1 MKNPTS
7 TYVQQEVQTALI
19 QDQLV
24 GEYGIEVLDNNGV
37 ITLKG
42 IVPSR
47 EVSDRAEAVTRD
59 IAGVQGVIIELELG
73 IY

>member
-7 TYVQQEVQTALI
+7 TYVQQEVQTALM
-19 QDQLV
+19 QDQLA

-59 IAGVQGVIIELELG
+59 IAGVQGVINELELG
-73 IY
+73 NY

>member
-1 MKNPTS
+1 MNNPTS
-7 TYVQQEVQTALI
+7 TYVQQVVQTALM
-19 QDQLV
+19 QDRLT

-47 EVSDRAEAVTRD
+47 EVSERAEAVARD
-59 IAGVQGVIIELELG
+59 VAGVQGVINELELG
-73 IY
+73 DY

>member
-7 TYVQQEVQTALI
+7 TYVQQEVQTALM

-59 IAGVQGVIIELELG
+59 IAGVQGVINELEIG
-73 IY
+73 NY

>member
-59 IAGVQGVIIELELG
+59 IAGVQGVINELELG
-73 IY
+73 NY

>member
-7 TYVQQEVQTALI
+7 TYVQQEVQTALM

-59 IAGVQGVIIELELG
+59 IAGVQGVINELELG
-73 IY
+73 NY